1 MGESVDHSALV
12 PYLPRLS
19 IEWLASEPERSH
31 RAIEGSFAF
40 VDISGFTALSER
52 LARLGKQGAEEL
64 TDVIAGSFAS
74 LLAVAYGYGGA
85 LIKFGGDALLLFFSG
100 EDHGRRAAAAA
111 AGMRRALRSA
121 GRIETAGGRANLRM
135 SVGVHSGEFHF
146 FLVGDRH
153 RELLVTG
160 PAATRAVAMEA
171 AASAGQIVVSPETA
185 ALLPRRHLGDAKGP
199 GVLLVRAPRAPEDA
213 TPPPSAAGDLLRG
226 IPEAVRD
233 HVLSGLGEAEHRR
246 VAVAFLHYEG
256 VDRLIE
262 ERGPED
268 VAERLHRLVRAVQ
281 EAAER
286 HRVAFLGSDVD
297 ADGGKIILVAG
308 APRATP
314 RDEEAMLL
322 AVREIVDGN
331 PPLPIRVG
339 LNRGHVF
346 AGDIG
351 PPYRR
356 TYTVMGDA
364 VNLAAR
370 LMAAAAPGTILASP
384 DVVERS
390 ATAFEIEELEAF
402 HVKGKAKPV
411 RALRLGRPLAGGR
424 EVSPETPLVGRE
436 EEMASFGRALGAAR
450 SGRGRVVEIV
460 GDAGIGKSRLLAEVR
475 SRAEGFEVLT
485 ATCEAY
491 ERSTPYFPFR
501 VLLREALGISLEA
514 GREEAG
520 ARLRSV
526 VAEDAPDLLPW
537 LPLLAAVVE
546 AQAELT
552 AETRDL
558 DERFRR
564 ERLGRVVARLL
575 KARGPLLATLED
587 VQWIDE
593 ASADLLQRLVTIAKE
608 HPWLLC
614 VTRQTEET
622 GFVAPELAHVETLRP
637 APLSAD
643 DAAALVGA
651 ATEDAPLAPHEI
663 ALLARRSAG
672 NPLLLRELVSAARET
687 GGVQELPDSVEVL
700 VAERVDRLP
709 AVERAVLRRAAVL
722 GPGFTL
728 DLLEGLLPEDLR
740 GKLRWEGLGEF
751 LEEESPGS
759 FRFRHKLIRDAV
771 YEGLR
776 YSLRRELHG
785 QAGEGIERS
794 SADPEE
800 HAGILSIHFLESGR
814 LEKAWPYAR
823 LAGDQARELF
833 ANVEAEACYV
843 RALRAARGLGGEADR
858 EVARVAEALGD
869 VRTRMGRY
877 RSAAEAFGRARKLVA
892 GDAVAE
898 AGLLLKMSWLPER
911 SGRYTQALRWLGRG
925 LRRLEGVRGKIAAR
939 QRAQLLVWYAAVLL
953 AQGRH
958 RDALRWCE
966 RALREAEAGDER
978 DALAHAHFL
987 LDWAHVEAG
996 RPQEATHSPV
1006 ALRIYEELGDL
1017 GQQSAVLNNMGVM
1030 AYFDGRWEEAVEL
1043 YRRGREVCLK
1053 TGDEVN
1059 AAFGTMNVGEIL
1071 SDQGHLEE
1079 AERHF
1084 REALAVYRASDYR
1097 SGVGF
1102 ALGNLGRVAA
1112 RSGRNEE
1119 ALELLAEARGIFAE
1133 IGEDLM
1139 VLEMDARAAECL
1151 LLRGDEEAA
1160 PRALEA
1166 LGRARRASEVAP
1178 QTPML
1183 LRVLGCAAMWAG
1195 HLEEAETHLAESL
1208 DAARRRG
1215 AEHEVAFTLQAR
1227 AALAAARGESAD
1239 AEVAEA
1245 RALMERLGIVS
1256 VPAFSGATAGRARA

>member
-1 MGESVDHSALV
+1 MAGTVDRSAPE

-19 IEWLASEPERSH
+19 VEWLVGTPERTH

-40 VDISGFTALSER
+40 VDVSGFTALSER
-52 LARLGKQGAEEL
+52 LARLGKRGAEEL
-64 TDVIAGSFAS
+64 TQAIGQSFTP
-74 LLAVAYGYGGA
+74 LLAVAYGHGGS
-85 LIKFGGDALLLFFSG
+85 LIKFGGDALLLFFRG
-100 EDHGRRAAAAA
+100 EEHARRAATAA
-111 AGMRRALRSA
+111 AGMRRTLRTV
-121 GRIETAGGRANLRM
+121 GRIETPGGRATLRM
-135 SVGVHSGEFHF
+135 SAGVHSGEFHF
-146 FLVGDRH
+146 FLVGERH

-160 PAATRAVAMEA
+160 PATTRAVAMEA

-185 ALLPRRHLGDAKGP
+185 AELPRRALGQAKGP
-199 GVLLVRAPRAPEDA
+199 GVLLARAPLAPEEDA
-213 TPPPSAAGDLLRG
+213 TVAPAVTGDLLPA
-226 IPEAVRD
+226 IPTAIRD
-233 HVLSGLGEAEHRR
+233 HVLSGLDEAEHRR
-246 VAVAFLHYEG
+246 VVVAFLHYEG

-268 VAERLHRLVRAVQ
+268 VAERLHRLASSAQ

-314 RDEEAMLL
+314 RDEEGMLL
-322 AVREIVDGN
+322 AVREVVEGD

-339 LNRGHVF
+339 VNRGHVF

-351 PPYRR
+351 PHYRR

-370 LMAAAAPGTILASP
+370 LMAAAAPGEVLASP
-384 DVVERS
+384 EVLERS
-390 ATAFEIEELEAF
+390 STPFEAEELEAF
-402 HVKGKAKPV
+402 HVKGKAKAV
-411 RALRLGRPLAGGR
+411 RALRLGPPLAGRR
-424 EVSPETPLVGRE
+424 EAAAETPLIGRE
-436 EEMASFGRALGAAR
+436 EEMAAFERALGDAR
-450 SGRGRVVEIV
+450 SGEGRVVEIV

-475 SRAEGFEVLT
+475 SRAGDLGILS
-485 ATCEAY
+485 AACETY

-501 VLLREALGISLEA
+501 ALLREALGVHQEA
-514 GREEAG
+514 AGAEAG

-526 VAEDAPDLLPW
+526 VEEDAPDLLPW
-537 LPLLAAVVE
+537 LPLLASVLDAE
-546 AQAELT
+546 APPT
-552 AETRDL
+552 PETRDL

-575 KARGPLLATLED
+575 ATRGPLLASFED

-593 ASADLLQRLVTIAKE
+593 ASGDLLERLVAVAGD

-622 GFVAPELAHVETLRP
+622 GFVAPSLPHVETLRP
-637 APLSAD
+637 APLSTD

-651 ATEDAPLAPHEI
+651 ATGDTPLAPHEI

-672 NPLLLRELVSAARET
+672 NPLLLRELVSAARAT
-687 GGVQELPDSVEVL
+687 GGVEELPDSVEVL

-709 AVERAVLRRAAVL
+709 AAERAVLRRAAVL

-740 GKLRWEGLGEF
+740 AAPRMEGLGEF
-751 LEEESPGS
+751 LEEESPGA

-785 QAGEGIERS
+785 QAGDAIERS
-794 SADPEE
+794 SPDPEE
-800 HAGILSIHFLESGR
+800 HAALLSVHFLESGR
-814 LEKAWPYAR
+814 LEKAWLYAR
-823 LAGDQARELF
+823 VAGDRARELY
-833 ANVEAEACYV
+833 ANVEAEACYS
-843 RALRAARGLGGEADR
+843 RALRAAGRLGVVER
-858 EVARVAEALGD
+858 EQARVAEALGD

-877 RSAAEAFGRARKLVA
+877 RHAAEAFGRARKLIA
-892 GDAVAE
+892 GDRVAE

-925 LRRLEGVRGKIAAR
+925 LRRLEGVPGKAAAR

-966 RALREAEAGDER
+966 RAIREAEAGGER
-978 DALAHAHFL
+978 DALAHARFL

-996 RPQEATHSPV
+996 RPEEATHSPA

-1030 AYFDGRWEEAVEL
+1030 AYFDGLWEEAVDL

-1071 SDQGHLEE
+1071 SDQGRLEE
-1079 AERHF
+1079 AEGHF

-1097 SGVGF
+1097 SGVGY

-1112 RSGRNEE
+1112 RSGRHAE

-1151 LLRGDEEAA
+1151 LLRGDGEARDRAEEA
-1160 PRALEA
+1160 LD
-1166 LGRARRASEVAP
+1166 RARRAGEVAP

-1183 LRVLGCAAMWAG
+1183 LRVLGYAAMRAG
-1195 HLEEAETHLAESL
+1195 DLDEAEMHLAESL
-1208 DAARRRG
+1208 ETARRRG
-1215 AEHEVAFTLQAR
+1215 AEHEAAFTLQAR
-1227 AALAAARGESAD
+1227 AALAAMRGEPAD
-1239 AEVAEA
+1239 AEIAEA

-1256 VPAFSGATAGRARA
+1256 VSAVSVATAGPARA